1 MAAIA
6 ASNDKKRAKVYTFA
20 QYLAYEER
28 SLEKNEFYNGQ
39 IIPMSGSKFNHNLIA
54 TNVMRAIGNKVENME
69 NDYLVLNSDQKVYIE
84 AENVA
89 LYPDAL
95 VICGQPEFWN
105 GREDLITN
113 PIVIVEVLSKST
125 RKYDLTDKFLLYQNL
140 PSFKEYITIEPYKS
154 KVCSWY
160 HQDSETWKTSL
171 VTDLTQ
177 AVWIRSLDI
186 TILLSDIYR
195 KVIFKK

>member
-1 MAAIA
+1 MTAIA
-6 ASNDKKRAKVYTFA
+6 AIREKKIAKIHTFA

-28 SLEKNEFYNGQ
+28 SIVKNEFYNGL
-39 IIPMSGSKFNHNLIA
+39 IIPMSGAKFNHNLIA
-54 TNVMRAIGNKVENME
+54 SNVMRCIGNQVENLE
-69 NDYLVLNSDQKVYIE
+69 TDYLVLNSDQKVYIE
-84 AENVA
+84 AENIA
-89 LYPDAL
+89 LYPDSL
-95 VICGQPEFWN
+95 VICGQPTFWN

-140 PSFKEYITIEPYKS
+140 PSFKEYITIEPYKV

-160 HQDSETWKTSL
+160 HQDSETWKTNL

-177 AVWIRSLDI
+177 SVTIRSLGI
-186 TILLSDIYR
+186 TLPIAAIYR
-195 KVIFKK
+195 NILFK